1 MKLLT
6 QYGLP
11 MNEARNEKVAKVL
24 SKRQNDITVVLENV
38 HDPHN
43 VSAVLRS
50 CDAIGIMEVFILNT
64 KENLFRNFDRR
75 KSASAHKWM
84 MIHQYTDIDACFDAV
99 KQKYQNVFSTFLDTA
114 SKDLFELNFCE
125 PIALV
130 FGNEKDG
137 ISKETLKYC
146 NANFVI
152 PQVGMI
158 SSLNISVACAV
169 CLYEAF
175 RQKQIAH
182 HYDTMKLS
190 FEEQSDLLTYWNMR
204 HDSQKLS

>member
-11 MNEARNEKVAKVL
+11 MNEAREEKVVNVI
-24 SKRQNDITVVLENV
+24 SHRQNDITIVLENI

-43 VSAVLRS
+43 VSAILRS

-84 MIHQYTDIDACFDAV
+84 MIHQFTDAETCFKEV
-99 KQKYQNVFSTFLDTA
+99 KKKYHKVYSTFLSNDA
-114 SKDLFELNFCE
+114 RDLYELNFCE
-125 PIALV
+125 PMALV

-137 ISKETLKYC
+137 ISEETLAFC
-146 NANFVI
+146 DTNFMI

-158 SSLNISVACAV
+158 SSLNVSVACAV

-175 RQKQIAH
+175 RQKQLAH
-182 HYDTMKLS
+182 HYDFIKLNNDEQKELLSYWDMK
-190 FEEQSDLLTYWNMR
+190 
-204 HDSQKLS
+204 KG